1 MNQKTKLRQAVLKKG
16 NALNFILIFCLLLG
30 GNTCDTIAQD
40 MQNSLDQEITTFYF
54 IRHAEKDTIDPTNRN
69 PDLLNLGFERAE
81 RWADIFEACNLDAVY
96 STNFKRTMHTAMP
109 TAASKKLQILELE
122 YPNIPYDSLVSTYK
136 GKSVLFVGH
145 SNTTPEM
152 VNHFLGAEQYEFM
165 DEDDFGSLF
174 VLTLVG
180 NKTHAIRL
188 KLD

>member
-1 MNQKTKLRQAVLKKG
+1 MNQITKLRHAFLKKG
-16 NALNFILIFCLLLG
+16 NTLNYILILTILLG
-30 GNTCDTIAQD
+30 GNACESKAQD
-40 MQNSLDQEITTFYF
+40 MQNSQDKEFTTFYF
-54 IRHAEKDTIDPTNRN
+54 IRHAEKDTIDPSNRN
-69 PDLLNLGFERAE
+69 PDLLNIGFERAE
-81 RWADIFEACNLDAVY
+81 RWAEIFEACNLDAVY

-122 YPNIPYDSLVSTYK
+122 YPNIPYDSLVSNYK

-152 VNHFLGAEQYEFM
+152 VNHFLGAKQYEFM

-174 VLTLVG
+174 VVTLMG
-180 NKTHAIRL
+180 NTTKAIRL